1 MYENI
6 SYKVKERE
14 DQTVEDQ
21 EVKKEASGTQVGNV
35 FKACKNNHVS
45 IYQCRQKYE
54 EKHTDYHR
62 NIS

>member
-6 SYKVKERE
+6 AKAKERE
-14 DQTVEDQ
+14 DQRVQGEI
-21 EVKKEASGTQVGNV
+21 KEGTGLTQVKNV
-35 FKACKNNHVS
+35 FNACKNNHVS

-54 EKHTDYHR
+54 EKNTDYHR